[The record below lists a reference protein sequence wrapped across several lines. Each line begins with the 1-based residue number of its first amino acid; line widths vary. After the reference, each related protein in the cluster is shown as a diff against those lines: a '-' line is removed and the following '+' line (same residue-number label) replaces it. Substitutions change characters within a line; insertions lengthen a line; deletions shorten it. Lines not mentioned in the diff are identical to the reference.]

1 MVSLIIKPIRNNK
14 LLISLSKHLCV
25 LTVGVLIGCQ
35 QSKTV
40 RQKVQQKP
48 NIIYILADDLGYGD
62 LGVYGQ
68 KKIKTPHIDK
78 MADEGMLFTNH
89 YAGSTVCAP
98 SRASLMTGLHTG
110 HVSVRGN
117 KEVQPEGQ
125 AAMAED
131 FSLAKM
137 LKKEGYKTG
146 AFGKW
151 GLGFVG
157 SKSDP
162 NNLGFDEFFG
172 YNCQRQA
179 HSYYPKHLWK
189 NTQKVILEGNDGEHT
204 EVYASDLIQK
214 KAIEFIENS
223 KDEPF
228 FLFLPSI
235 IPHLELIVPED
246 EIIARYKGKF
256 PETPYIA
263 PQGGDYGHGWKV
275 ETYCSQPYPHATY
288 AAMVS
293 RLDRDVG
300 EVLAKLDELGIA
312 DNTLVIFTSDN
323 GPDYKGGADP
333 DFFNSASGLR
343 GYKRDLYQGGVR
355 VPMIARWQGKIPVAK
370 TSHVAAFWD
379 VVPTIAELIGVDS
392 LPAVDGISFLPT
404 LLGQGNQEQHK
415 YLYWEFVSD
424 GLERQAVLKGE
435 WKLVKVKPSE
445 GVITE
450 LFNIKTDPSETKDL
464 SKEESDVFNELMLI
478 MKEAHTPSTE
488 FPLLMA
494 GD

>member
-1 MVSLIIKPIRNNK
+1 MKHTRNNK
-14 LLISLSKHLCV
+14 LLISTYNLLLV
-25 LTVGVLIGCQ
+25 LAVSVLIGCQ
-35 QSKTV
+35 QSESVKEEPNT
-40 RQKVQQKP
+40 KP

-78 MADEGMLFTNH
+78 LAKEGMLFTNH
-89 YAGSTVCAP
+89 YSGSTVCAP
-98 SRASLMTGLHTG
+98 SRASLMTGKHTG

-117 KEVQPEGQ
+117 MEVYPEGQ
-125 AAMAED
+125 AEMAED
-131 FSLAKM
+131 FTLAKM

-189 NTQKVILEGNDGEHT
+189 NNEKIILEGNDGEHT

-214 KAIEFIENS
+214 KAIEFIEES

-246 EIIARYKGKF
+246 EIIAQYRGKF
-256 PETPYIA
+256 PETAYVA
-263 PQGGDYGHGWKV
+263 PAGGDYGPGWNV
-275 ETYCSQPYPHATY
+275 GTYCSQEYPHATY

-300 EVLAKLDELGIA
+300 EVLAKLEELGIA

-333 DFFNSASGLR
+333 DFFNSANGLR
-343 GYKRDLYQGGVR
+343 GYKRGLYQGGVR
-355 VPMIARWQGKIPVAK
+355 VPMIARWKGKVSVTK
-370 TSHVAAFWD
+370 SNHVSAFWD
-379 VVPTIAELIGVDS
+379 IVPTIAEIIGADS
-392 LPAVDGISFLPT
+392 LPSIDGISFLPT
-404 LLGQGNQEQHK
+404 LLGQSTQEQHK

-424 GLERQAVLKGE
+424 GLERQAVLRE
-435 WKLVKVKPSE
+435 DWKMVKVKSSE
-445 GVITE
+445 GIIIE
-450 LFNIKTDPSETKDL
+450 LFNINDDPNETKDL
-464 SKEESDVFNELMLI
+464 SKEQPEIFKELLFNMEQS
-478 MKEAHTPSTE
+478 HTPNTN

-494 GD
+494 GDI